1 MSQPEPRERS
11 SSRSRRAMS
20 LPCLSTRA
28 KSEGSYE
35 GALLPDIVLYETAGW
50 ISHPRVAPD
59 GKTVAFIDHP
69 TRGDDAG
76 AVAIVEPGKPARQI
90 SAGWLS
96 LMGLAWSPDARE
108 VWFTATRSGS

>member
-76 AVAIVEPGKPARQI
+76 AVAIVEPGKPARHPARRGRRLRPLRGRTMGPHPHPRRA
-90 SAGWLS
+90 AGH
-96 LMGLAWSPDARE
+96 A
-108 VWFTATRSGS
+108 